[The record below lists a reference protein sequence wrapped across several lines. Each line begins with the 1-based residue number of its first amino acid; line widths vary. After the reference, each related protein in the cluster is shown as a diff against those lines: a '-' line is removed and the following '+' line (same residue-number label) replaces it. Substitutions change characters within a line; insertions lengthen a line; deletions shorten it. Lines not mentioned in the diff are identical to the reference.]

1 MKKYIVALLAV
12 FISGLTFAASNC
24 PHLYPNNTPIEVPG
38 TIELCSSFFVVRY
51 DPAKKAAILA
61 SEVIQAKRVLVP
73 RVDSFRPDE
82 RLSKN
87 QRASNADYLKT
98 GKDKGHLVPA
108 GDAASPEQM
117 RETFRLS
124 NMTPQAP
131 MLNRETWR
139 ELEYMVRGKVK
150 RGGSDTWAVTGASYS
165 DIVETIG
172 KNKIPVPT
180 GYYKIAY
187 YVGGTKAFYAH
198 NVNDAAVI
206 STTVEDIN
214 HFTSLSLPN

>member
-1 MKKYIVALLAV
+1 MKKYIALMVAV
-12 FISGLTFAASNC
+12 FITGAVNASDC
-24 PHLYPNNTPIEVPG
+24 PQLYPNNTPIEVPG

-51 DPAKKAAILA
+51 DPVKKAAILA
-61 SEVIQAKRVLVP
+61 SEVISAKRVSIP

-82 RLSKN
+82 RLNKN

-98 GKDKGHLVPA
+98 GKDKGHMVPA
-108 GDAASPEQM
+108 GDASTPAQM

-131 MLNRETWR
+131 MLNREAWR
-139 ELEYMVRGKVK
+139 ELEYMVRGKVMRSGK
-150 RGGSDTWAVTGASYS
+150 DTWAVTGASYS
-165 DIVETIG
+165 DVAVTIG

-187 YVGGTKAFYAH
+187 YVDGTKAFYAH
-198 NVNDAAVI
+198 NVGDAAII
-206 STTVEDIN
+206 STTVADIN
-214 HFTSLSLPN
+214 HFTSLYLPN